1 MGPAKSNIEYN
12 PDAGPEAYTNSSVH
26 TRLSSYTEALR
37 LVHGP
42 DYDPRSEEHLD
53 PELVM
58 RIGQGKKH
66 GRFYIGDGILDT
78 ASTPPLDRLRAAS
91 TSSSVPISQRPT
103 AIMSLQ
109 VSILTF
115 ISRSLTFTFLS
126 SALLEHWCQILQAE
140 MQRLQQRQEALLA
153 EREAERA
160 QREAEREAERAERE
174 AQRETMQGL
183 LAFVQQLGQQQGL
196 QIPAQLLAPPRPPPP
211 PRRESTP
218 GTPVSISTIVLLFV
232 LMLSVKPSVGLRA

>member
-115 ISRSLTFTFLS
+115 ISRSLTLTFTFLS

-140 MQRLQQRQEALLA
+140 MQRLQQRQEALL
-153 EREAERA
+153 
-160 QREAEREAERAERE
+160 AEREAERAERE

>member
-115 ISRSLTFTFLS
+115 ISRSLTLTFTFLS
-126 SALLEHWCQILQAE
+126 SALLEHWCQMLQAE

-160 QREAEREAERAERE
+160 EREAE
-174 AQRETMQGL
+174 RETMQGL